1 MPVKKK
7 VAKKNVT
14 KKTVANKPT
23 QQKMVDFNT
32 AITRFWTKYAEIN
45 GTAQRS
51 EYWFAVLFVLLV
63 NFVFS
68 LFARVPFVGFLYW
81 VWSIAIFIPGLTL
94 TARRLHDVGLSAK
107 WLLAFWLGILLGF
120 VFMLMGYFSVLFVF
134 LAEVSWVVSGIVG
147 IFLVIISLLPSKFK
161 DNPYRK

>member
-1 MPVKKK
+1 MPVKKS
-7 VAKKNVT
+7 T
-14 KKTVANKPT
+14 KKVVKKQTKPT
-23 QQKMVDFNT
+23 QQKMIDFNT
-32 AITRFWTKYAEIN
+32 AVNRFWTKYAEIN

-68 LFARVPFVGFLYW
+68 LFTRVPFVGFLYW

-107 WLLAFWLGILLGF
+107 WLLAFWLSILLGF
-120 VFMLMGYFSVLFVF
+120 VLMLMGYFSVFFVF
-134 LAEVSWVVSGIVG
+134 LAEVSWVVSGVIG